1 MLSDQVGAELES
13 PFGSNENNLA
23 LLAIGSD
30 LCKNLDTLSRSV
42 GRVVKGERERIE
54 HEEEVRVR
62 QERISESFKRMQ
74 GSSPMGMQST
84 FLPPHF
90 AGAREAP
97 TVLSTAAS
105 RDSLPFE
112 LPRRLQPPSAC
123 LRV

>member
-42 GRVVKGERERIE
+42 GRVVKGERDRIE

-74 GSSPMGMQST
+74 GSCPTGST
-84 FLPPHF
+84 FLPAHF
-90 AGAREAP
+90 AGAPAAR

-112 LPRRLQPPSAC
+112 WPPRLQPPSAC